1 VTGGRNG
8 AAFVHQASV
17 YGSQDEFLAMAVPFV
32 EDGLSRGEPVLAT
45 TTSANLALLGENLGE
60 GWQRVDQAESAYFG
74 RRTSQRVAAFD
85 RYWRRQAPA
94 GGHVRILAEP
104 IWSGRS
110 DHEVAAWARM
120 ESTLNVVLSA
130 TNIWMICPYDT
141 RVASPE
147 VVAGARR
154 THPTRMRGITA
165 EPCPEFIDPAIFTRA
180 CDADS
185 LPDPPASA
193 ALLDGGRDLAGL
205 RRFMAVQAATL
216 GLTGERA
223 HLLVTAANEAATCL
237 LAKGS
242 GRITA
247 RAWAEAGSIVCDLR
261 QPAGRLADPFLGFRP
276 PTSEPSGDDGLW
288 LARQLCDAVDLRTD
302 EDGCTVRLQVPGPR
316 AEDARQAA
324 RA

>member
-1 VTGGRNG
+1 MTGGRNG

-141 RVASPE
+141 RVVSPE

-154 THPTRMRGITA
+154 THPTRMQGITA
-165 EPCPEFIDPAIFTRA
+165 EPCPSSST
-180 CDADS
+180 
-185 LPDPPASA
+185 
-193 ALLDGGRDLAGL
+193 
-205 RRFMAVQAATL
+205 RRFSRAPATP
-216 GLTGERA
+216 TRCPTRRRA
-223 HLLVTAANEAATCL
+223 PRCWTAGATWPVC
-237 LAKGS
+237 
-242 GRITA
+242 
-247 RAWAEAGSIVCDLR
+247 AGSWR
-261 QPAGRLADPFLGFRP
+261 SRRPRSGSPAN
-276 PTSEPSGDDGLW
+276 
-288 LARQLCDAVDLRTD
+288 
-302 EDGCTVRLQVPGPR
+302 GPICW
-316 AEDARQAA
+316 
-324 RA
+324 